1 MPIPKP
7 TPNEKREDFMARC
20 MSDSKMLNEYQD
32 ASQRYAVCINT
43 YKEEKK

>member
-1 MPIPKP
+1 
-7 TPNEKREDFMARC
+7 MARC
-20 MSDSKMLNEYQD
+20 MSDNKMLNEYKD